1 MKTALFPL
9 LLLFIINAS
18 AQIMTKTEIL
28 GRPTDKSITLAAF
41 FDEQVE
47 MKVNYGL
54 SPGELANQSQ
64 WQTTQSDGQ
73 VNILL
78 SDLLPNTRYYYQS
91 SFRKSPNDDIK
102 KRPVFTFHTQRSIG
116 EKFTFIVQA
125 DPHLDEMSDTALYRR
140 CLRNQLEE
148 GADFM
153 IDLGDIIMTD
163 KLKNAGGKITR
174 DTIIKRCEYMREYY
188 TTACH
193 SLPLFIALGNHE
205 GEAGWQLTGNS
216 ENIAVWNT
224 LERKKYFNNPF
235 PNDFYSGD
243 NTNHEYVGQ
252 RENYYAWTWGDAL
265 FIVLDP
271 YWYTQQKPGANTGWN
286 WTLGKKQ
293 YDWLKTTLEQS
304 NAKYKFLFSHQ
315 LVGGDPMGRGG
326 VEFAQWYEWG
336 GYNKDGSFGFST
348 QRPGWYKP
356 IKDLLSENK
365 VSIFFHGHDH
375 FFGKQEKD
383 CLIYQECPQ
392 PSLPNFTAANQA
404 DDYGYVNG
412 LILPNAG
419 HLRVTVSPEE
429 TKVEYIRAYLPQNEN
444 TNRKNKDVSAT
455 YYVKNQDCYDTL
467 STGITPVIWNS
478 KYQNDIVFPNPYH
491 EETMIKFT
499 MKESSHVTLILFD
512 AFGNKVKTLLND
524 NLIPEGEFQ
533 IYLDDI
539 NTNPI
544 LPPGTY
550 FYQLSETKGKTISG
564 KVLKI

>member
-1 MKTALFPL
+1 MKIALIPFL
-9 LLLFIINAS
+9 FLFIVNGS
-18 AQIMTKTEIL
+18 AQNMTKTEIL
-28 GRPTDKSITLAAF
+28 ARPTDKSITISAF
-41 FDEQVE
+41 FDGPAEVTVQ
-47 MKVNYGL
+47 YGL
-54 SPGELANQSQ
+54 APNELTKQSPWQS
-64 WQTTQSDGQ
+64 TNAAGLVSIVLD
-73 VNILL
+73 
-78 SDLLPNTRYYYQS
+78 DLLPNSRYYYQTCY
-91 SFRKSPNDDIK
+91 RKPANTEVK
-102 KRPVFTFHTQRSIG
+102 KRPVFNFHTQRTKG

-125 DPHLDEMSDTALYRR
+125 DPHLDEMSDAALYRR
-140 CLRNQLEE
+140 CLKNQSEE

-174 DTIIKRCEYMREYY
+174 DTIVKRCEYMREYY

-193 SLPLFIALGNHE
+193 SLPLYIVLGNHE
-205 GEAGWQLTGNS
+205 GEAGWQLTGNA

-224 LERKKYFNNPF
+224 LERKKYFNNPV
-235 PNDFYSGD
+235 PNEFYSGD
-243 NTNHEYVGQ
+243 NTDHAYVGLRQ
-252 RENYYAWTWGDAL
+252 NYYAWSWGDAL

-271 YWYTQQKPGANTGWN
+271 YWYTEQKPGANMGWN

-304 NAKYKFLFSHQ
+304 DAKYKFLFSHQ

-336 GYNKDGSFGFST
+336 GYNKDGSYGFST

-444 TNRKNKDVSAT
+444 NNRKNKDISAT
-455 YYVKNQDCYDTL
+455 YFVKNQDCYDTL
-467 STGITPVIWNS
+467 STGITPVIWS
-478 KYQNDIVFPNPYH
+478 TRYQNEIVYPNPYL
-491 EETMIKFT
+491 EDAIIKFSV
-499 MKESSHVTLILFD
+499 KEATPMSIFLFD
-512 AFGNKVKTLLND
+512 DQGKKVKTLLD
-524 NLIPEGEFQ
+524 NNFVPEGEFQ
-533 IYLDDI
+533 IYLEGSES
-539 NTNPI
+539 TSL
-544 LPPGTY
+544 LPRGIY
-550 FYQLSETKGKTISG
+550 YYQIIGQKGRQISG
-564 KVLKI
+564 KVIKI